1 MSIDKLQEKI
11 RKYKNPSIVEFN
23 ADISLIPGAVLEE
36 EGGIIP
42 AFDRYFGELL
52 ECLKD
57 VVPAVRFS
65 FSSFALLGGDGLT
78 LLRRLMTC
86 AGELGHYVL
95 LDAPVSYTMDDA
107 ARAAN
112 SVFGQ
117 DSLFPCDGV
126 IVCPYIG
133 ADGVKPYTDFVKSA
147 NKTVFAVLRTGN
159 KSAAQLQDL
168 LTGSR
173 LVHIALADVL
183 NRLAEPL
190 LGRVHYSG
198 LGCVGSAASADS
210 LRTLRGKYKNLF
222 ILAEGYDYSNAN
234 AKNCSYAFD
243 PMGHGAIVCAG
254 TSVTGAWKDSE
265 LDYKQA
271 ALEAAER
278 MKKNLLRYITVL

>member
-23 ADISLIPGAVLEE
+23 ADNSLIPGAVLEE
-36 EGGIIP
+36 EGSIIP

-86 AGELGHYVL
+86 AGELGYYVL
-95 LDAPVSYTMDDA
+95 LDAPVSYTIDDA
-107 ARAAN
+107 ARTA
-112 SVFGQ
+112 SIVFGQ

-271 ALEAAER
+271 AVEAAER